1 MEMSWFHSF
10 SPTTFVLVV
19 IVIVLLYLYSTWTF
33 STFKNMGVRGPTP
46 WPFIGSMLE
55 YRKGM
60 VIKDLEWSKKYG
72 KVFGIYEGRSP
83 MLLVTDPEMCKQICV
98 KHFSSFRNRKAIP
111 LRSKPMSSGLFQLA
125 DSRWKVTRNTLIP
138 SFSGSKMRLMSPL
151 ISRCADE
158 LIKNMEAHC
167 KEGKT
172 VQCKELFG
180 GYVVDS
186 IASVGFGMDVSSQ
199 TQPEHPFVEHAKVAF
214 TFGVFSPAFA
224 IVFFFPFLV
233 PLLNYFEI
241 PLLPKKTVDYFA
253 QVVEEAIKLRKSDEC
268 ASQRVDFLQL
278 MINAHDV
285 YDEYVKNK
293 EDEED
298 RDEGVN
304 RVEFIKDGA
313 HSPVN
318 LSKGLSK
325 DEMLAQSIVFFI
337 AGYETTNTTM
347 SFVCYNLATNPET
360 QVKLQRE
367 IDEVMRNYDDVGYE
381 AVSKM
386 KYLDMVVS
394 ETLRIFP
401 PPSRFNRECNQDVN
415 INGINIPKG
424 MTVSVSPYVIHHD
437 PDNYPDP
444 EKFIPERFTKEEK
457 EKRHPYAWIPFGAG
471 PRNCIGMRFALIE
484 AKIGLVRVLQKFT
497 FEPCAETEIP
507 PVFGKQ
513 LILSPPNGIKLS
525 VKLRA

>member
-10 SPTTFVLVV
+10 PSTTFVLVV

-46 WPFIGSMLE
+46 WPLIGSMLE
-55 YRKGM
+55 YRKGI
-60 VIKDLEWSKKYG
+60 VVKDLEWTKKYG
-72 KVFGIYEGRSP
+72 KVCGIYEGRRP

-98 KHFSSFRNRKAIP
+98 KHFSSFKNRNTLP
-111 LRSKPMSSGLFQLA
+111 LKSKPMSSRLFQLA
-125 DSRWKVTRNTLIP
+125 DDRWKVTRNTLTP

-172 VQCKELFG
+172 VQCKDLFG
-180 GYVVDS
+180 SYVVDS

-199 TQPEHPFVEHAKVAF
+199 SQPEHPFVKHANLTAILSLFNPV
-214 TFGVFSPAFA
+214 FA
-224 IVFFFPFLV
+224 IVFFFPFLL
-233 PLLNYFEI
+233 PLLKYFEI
-241 PLLPKKTVDYFA
+241 QLLPMKTIDYFS
-253 QVVEEAIKLRKSDEC
+253 QVVGETIKLRNSDKG

-278 MINAHDV
+278 MINAHEI
-285 YDEYVKNK
+285 YDEYVKSK
-293 EDEED
+293 EDDED
-298 RDEGVN
+298 HDEGVN
-304 RVEFIKDGA
+304 RVEFIKDST
-313 HSPVN
+313 HSSVN
-318 LSKGLSK
+318 LSKGLSE

-337 AGYETTNTTM
+337 AGYETTNATM

-360 QVKLQRE
+360 QEKLQKE
-367 IDEVMRNYDDVGYE
+367 IDEVMCNYDDVGYE

-394 ETLRIFP
+394 ETLRMFP
-401 PPSRFNRECNQDVN
+401 PPSRFNRECNQDIN

-444 EKFIPERFTKEEK
+444 EKFIPERFSKEQK

-471 PRNCIGMRFALIE
+471 PRNCIGMRFALME
-484 AKIGLVRVLQKFT
+484 LKMGLVRVLQKFT

-507 PVFGKQ
+507 PVLGKGIF
-513 LILSPPNGIKLS
+513 LTPPNGIKLS
-525 VKLRA
+525 VKLRE